1 MSLTEIQRYTF
12 YINSLQR
19 SSGTNTNFSITTN
32 KVMKLLSK
40 GGRFALVMHSISIPF
55 SFYQL
60 DSTFNTLSV
69 RFTSATG
76 VLKTVTITFTQG
88 NYTATSILTEL
99 STQLTASAQTTSGT
113 YVGYTPLFA
122 FSYSNSTGFSTLIM
136 KFGYRID
143 LYFSGNTT
151 LGSFFG
157 MTTDQILSTVNSPVS
172 TSIVVCNPVYLLYL
186 RSSNLVQFNN
196 REYITS
202 SDTISSI
209 IYRIPVMTQSQ
220 TYIHHISNSDPFF
233 ISNDNINSINF
244 QLTTNLNSTTSLN
257 LQGLSFQFK
266 LSIIEYMFPEYPAL
280 QQLSQVVTPVAQ
292 LDVNKLKDEY
302 LASVLELRDYK
313 RKIED
318 NLTKYKN
325 QIKEPGRKTEINW
338 VENPTKNENKNNK
351 KIDVASPIQTKDE
364 QVI

>member
-1 MSLTEIQRYTF
+1 MSLVEIQRYTY

-19 SSGTNTNFSITTN
+19 NSGTNTNFTITTN

-69 RFTSATG
+69 RVADATG
-76 VLKTVTITFTQG
+76 DLKTGTITFTQG

-99 STQLTASAQTTSGT
+99 STQLTTFAQASSGAYT
-113 YVGYTPLFA
+113 GYTPLFA
-122 FSYSNSTGFSTLIM
+122 FSYNASSGFSTLIL
-136 KFGYRID
+136 KFGYQID
-143 LYFSGNTT
+143 LYFSTNTT

-157 MTTDQILSTVNSPVS
+157 MTTDQILSTVNSPIS

-209 IYRIPVMTQSQ
+209 IYRIPVMTQAQ

-257 LQGLSFQFK
+257 LQGLPFQFK
-266 LSIIEYMFPEYPAL
+266 LSLIEYMFPEYPPL
-280 QQLSQVVTPVAQ
+280 QQLSSVPSQNSMSEV
-292 LDVNKLKDEY
+292 DVNKLKDEY
-302 LASVLELRDYK
+302 IASVQELRDV
-313 RKIED
+313 RKTLEE
-318 NLTKYKN
+318 NLNKYKTKLDSKVVQRTSEGVQRTN
-325 QIKEPGRKTEINW
+325 EKNW
-338 VENPTKNENKNNK
+338 VDT
-351 KIDVASPIQTKDE
+351 V
-364 QVI
+364 